1 MNPAPRILLFTGDGK
16 GKTTA
21 ALGIAI
27 RAFGHNLP
35 TLIIQFI
42 KCDDST
48 DDDLPAVLR
57 TALQAGQS
65 TGEYSMFSRL
75 PGVEIRATGLGFVPP
90 HSSPRFADHQR
101 AARQAL
107 DAAALALA
115 TGKYRLVIL
124 DEICVAVAKKL
135 LTEEAVIRA
144 VKQAPSDAIVVLT
157 GRGAG
162 KGLIGLADTVTEMRC
177 VKHGFQQGRKAQ
189 EGVEF

>member
-1 MNPAPRILLFTGDGK
+1 MNLLPRILLFTGDGK

-27 RAFGHNLP
+27 RALGHNLP
-35 TLIIQFI
+35 TLIIQFL
-42 KCDDST
+42 KCDDSAG
-48 DDDLPAVLR
+48 DGRPACNVVR
-57 TALQAGQS
+57 STAGRS

-75 PGVEIRATGLGFVPP
+75 PGVAIRATGLGFVPLP
-90 HSSPRFADHQR
+90 SSPQFAAHQQ

-115 TGKYRLVIL
+115 AGKYRVVIL
-124 DEICVAVAKKL
+124 DEICTAVAKNL
-135 LTEEAVIRA
+135 LTEAAVIRT
-144 VKQAPSDAIVVLT
+144 VKQAAIDTIVVLT

-162 KGLIGLADTVTEMRC
+162 TGLIGLADTVTEMRC
-177 VKHGFQQGRKAQ
+177 VKHGYQQGRQAQ

>member
-1 MNPAPRILLFTGDGK
+1 VAYLEDNRINPLPRILLFTGDGK

-21 ALGIAI
+21 ALGMAI
-27 RAFGHNLP
+27 RALGHNLP

-42 KCDDST
+42 KCDDSVG
-48 DDDLPAVLR
+48 DGRSA
-57 TALQAGQS
+57 
-65 TGEYSMFSRL
+65 GEYSVFSRL
-75 PGVEIRATGLGFVPP
+75 PGVEIRPTGLGFVPP
-90 HSSPRFADHQR
+90 RSSPKFADHQR

-135 LTEEAVIRA
+135 LTEEAVIRT

-162 KGLIGLADTVTEMRC
+162 KGLIGLADTVTAMRC
-177 VKHGFQQGRKAQ
+177 VKHGYQQGRKAQ